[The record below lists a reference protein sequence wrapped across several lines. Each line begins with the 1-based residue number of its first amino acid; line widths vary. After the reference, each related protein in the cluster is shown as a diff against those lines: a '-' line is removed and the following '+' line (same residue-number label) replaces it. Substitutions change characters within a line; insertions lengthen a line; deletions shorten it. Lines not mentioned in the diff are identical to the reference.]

1 MLPAGGGWL
10 NAEGANVNDQQG
22 TLRRTKRVSTD
33 FYHRSPRG
41 AVGRTR
47 LSKACKG
54 ERTGKGNTSSDSTAT
69 YAMPGQGCVSRRR
82 SRANEGEKPWER
94 RLERHLHSF
103 FPSVRS
109 HSHPSHRMW
118 ANVLRVSGKQ
128 GTGTLIISSSGRTRL
143 RLSPRPPLPTT
154 TFASHGRRLAPF
166 SPPFSIRRFTSARV
180 VSDGPSSSHSQ
191 TQTTTSFED
200 PSRKGLFYHLVPPP
214 TPLSD
219 SRPAFAVS
227 LLADPP
233 PSSESSTVLGWLP
246 AETPGDDRGAGLN
259 DFVENR
265 ACIPHSPPITLP

>member
-1 MLPAGGGWL
+1 
-10 NAEGANVNDQQG
+10 
-22 TLRRTKRVSTD
+22 
-33 FYHRSPRG
+33 
-41 AVGRTR
+41 
-47 LSKACKG
+47 
-54 ERTGKGNTSSDSTAT
+54 
-69 YAMPGQGCVSRRR
+69 
-82 SRANEGEKPWER
+82 
-94 RLERHLHSF
+94 
-103 FPSVRS
+103 
-109 HSHPSHRMW
+109 MW

-128 GTGTLIISSSGRTRL
+128 GTGTLRISSSGRTRL

-154 TFASHGRRLAPF
+154 LVSHGRRLAPF
-166 SPPFSIRRFTSARV
+166 SSPFSIRRFTSARV

-219 SRPAFAVS
+219 SRPAFAIS

-265 ACIPHSPPITLP
+265 ACIPPRHAPMTPPCSRRAADRSLPLVICSALPTASSQGDIRGTCGGRRRHPGGRCSSTGRGLDAHTW